1 MKPTVKIASLLL
13 AVLMLFSV
21 CAAGCSFQKEWSYK
35 TDTQEL
41 AIGVYLTA
49 MQEAYS
55 EAQSYAQSVDG
66 YDASSDKWLDLE
78 ITDSEGNKKVAKD
91 WIKETAER
99 RCLELLVMQPELD
112 KLGATTDEATLAQL
126 KENYETQWNSSGK
139 AALEKHGV
147 SMESFVYYESN
158 YSRLRDQLF
167 DALYGEGGTQ
177 AVPADEIQKYLAD
190 NYARYGVVPVSLY
203 ESTTDEAGTSTT
215 VALSAD
221 KQKEITDALDG
232 YVKTVNAEKDAKK
245 AAETASKLITD
256 YLTSTGKDDTQ
267 LQNVTLPKKD
277 AGIADKDLTK
287 ALESLEEGKAVTV
300 KTGEE
305 NSQSYFYIFRYDNE
319 NMKENYQAD
328 NVTDKQVLQKMKAA
342 DFKAYL
348 QDLIDK
354 SNYKKSDSVDKHQP
368 AELFTKPST
377 DTSATTAQ

>member
-21 CAAGCSFQKEWSYK
+21 CAVGCSFQKEWSYK
-35 TDTQEL
+35 TDAQEL

-55 EAQSYAQSVDG
+55 EAQGYAQSVDG

-112 KLGATTDEATLAQL
+112 KLGATTDEATLTQL
-126 KENYETQWNSSGK
+126 KETYETQWNSAGK

-177 AVPADEIQKYLAD
+177 AVPADEIQKYLTD

-256 YLTSTGKDDTQ
+256 YLTSTGKDETQ

-319 NMKENYQAD
+319 NLKAHYQED
-328 NVTDKQVLQKMKAA
+328 NVTDKQVLQKMKAE

-354 SNYKKSDSVDKHQP
+354 SNYEKSNSVDKYQP
-368 AELFTKPST
+368 AIFFTKPSAN
-377 DTSATTAQ
+377 TSAIPAQ

>member
-13 AVLMLFSV
+13 AVLMLFSA

-126 KENYETQWNSSGK
+126 KEKYETQWNSAGK

-190 NYARYGVVPVSLY
+190 NYARYGVVPVSLN

-277 AGIADKDLTK
+277 AGIADEDLTK
-287 ALESLEEGKAVTV
+287 ALESLGEGKAVTV

-377 DTSATTAQ
+377 DTSAVTAQ

>member
-35 TDTQEL
+35 TDAQEL

-55 EAQSYAQSVDG
+55 EAQGYAQSVDG

-112 KLGATTDEATLAQL
+112 KLGA
-126 KENYETQWNSSGK
+126 ETQWNSAGK

-158 YSRLRDQLF
+158 YSRLRDRLF

-177 AVPADEIQKYLAD
+177 AVPADEIQKYLTD

-256 YLTSTGKDDTQ
+256 YLTSTGKDETQ

-319 NMKENYQAD
+319 NLKAHYQED
-328 NVTDKQVLQKMKAA
+328 NVTDKQVLQKMKAE

-354 SNYKKSDSVDKHQP
+354 SNYEKSNSVDKYQP
-368 AELFTKPST
+368 AIFFTKPSAN
-377 DTSATTAQ
+377 TSAIPAQ

>member
-1 MKPTVKIASLLL
+1 MKPTVKIASLLM

-21 CAAGCSFQKEWSYK
+21 FAAGCSFQKEWSYK
-35 TDTQEL
+35 TDVQEL

-55 EAQSYAQSVDG
+55 EAQGYAQSVDG

-78 ITDSEGNKKVAKD
+78 ITDSDGNKKVAKD

-112 KLGATTDEATLAQL
+112 KLGATADEAALADA
-126 KENYETQWNSSGK
+126 KSTYETQWNS
-139 AALEKHGV
+139 AAKSTLEKHGA

-167 DALYGEGGTQ
+167 DMLYGEGGTQ
-177 AVPADEIQKYLAD
+177 EVAADEIHAYLAD
-190 NYARYGVVPVSLY
+190 NYARYGVVAIPLY
-203 ESTTDEAGTSTT
+203 ESTTDEAGSSTNA
-215 VALSAD
+215 ALSAD

-232 YVKTVNAEKDAKK
+232 YAKQVNDEKDAKK
-245 AAETASKLITD
+245 AAENASKLISD
-256 YLTSTGKDDTQ
+256 YLTSTGSDTT

-277 AGIADKDLTK
+277 AGIADEDLKK

-305 NSQSYFYIFRYDNE
+305 NNESYFYIFRYDNE

-328 NVTDKQVLQKMKAA
+328 NVTDKQVLQKLKAN

-354 SNYKKSDSVDKHQP
+354 SNYKKSDSVDKYQP
-368 AELFTKPST
+368 SMLFTKPST
-377 DTSATTAQ
+377 DTSAVAAQ

>member
-21 CAAGCSFQKEWSYK
+21 CAVGCSFQKEWSYK
-35 TDTQEL
+35 TDAQEL

-55 EAQSYAQSVDG
+55 EAQGYAQSVDG

-112 KLGATTDEATLAQL
+112 KLGATTDEATLTQL
-126 KENYETQWNSSGK
+126 KETYETQWNSAGK

-158 YSRLRDQLF
+158 YSRLRDRLF

-177 AVPADEIQKYLAD
+177 AVPADEIQKYLTD

-256 YLTSTGKDDTQ
+256 YLTSTGKDETQ

-319 NMKENYQAD
+319 NLKAHYQED
-328 NVTDKQVLQKMKAA
+328 NVTDKQVLQKMKAE

-354 SNYKKSDSVDKHQP
+354 SNYEKSNSVDKYQP
-368 AELFTKPST
+368 AIFFTKPSAN
-377 DTSATTAQ
+377 TSAIPAQ